1 MRHNE
6 LRDLTAKLLTGVCN
20 HVQIESDLQEIT
32 TETMTKLAANSAEGA
47 ILDIAASG
55 FWGGR
60 RKRMFIDVRVLNLF
74 APSNN
79 SRQMSLDKCFLKHEK
94 EKKRAYEQRVRE
106 VEHASFVPLVMSATG
121 GMARE
126 ATNFY
131 NRLVSVS
138 LLTEKWDQT
147 YSETLHWL
155 RCLISFSLLRSAIQC
170 IQGARSSRAR
180 GLPFNLTPVD
190 LVTTEAS
197 LQ

>member
-1 MRHNE
+1 M
-6 LRDLTAKLLTGVCN
+6 CN

-121 GMARE
+121 GMAWE

-138 LLTEKWDQT
+138 LLAEKWDQT
-147 YSETLHWL
+147 YSEILHWL

-180 GLPFNLTPVD
+180 GPPFNLTPVD